1 MWKAKAYKI
10 LPKVL
15 IDYPKVR
22 WVFLTLTVRNCEIT
36 NLRDTL
42 VWMNKAFK
50 RLSELKDWAQVE
62 NRQGS
67 PWMHDDRIGEIR
79 SDVMALRYLAAK
91 EGIWDAVTN
100 KPGSFTPEMLD
111 KLYKSKE
118 LNTPMVTYD
127 QYGSTRNILDPESLK
142 PNDLKKVAP
151 PKKPG
156 MILERLRKRY
166 RDSELLDLMNWLA
179 KNEDIT
185 PMDQAQNGKEMKFN
199 QEG

>member
-1 MWKAKAYKI
+1 MDRKSAANRLFSLANQKPANPAIPTALY
-10 LPKVL
+10 
-15 IDYPKVR
+15 
-22 WVFLTLTVRNCEIT
+22 
-36 NLRDTL
+36 
-42 VWMNKAFK
+42 

-111 KLYKSKE
+111 KLYKIKD
-118 LNTPMVTYD
+118 LNTPEVMHD
-127 QYGSTRNILDPESLK
+127 QSGTMRKIPSLESLN
-142 PNDLKKVAP
+142 PNDLKNVAP

-166 RDSELLDLMNWLA
+166 RDSCLLYTSPSPRDGATSRMPSSA
-179 KNEDIT
+179 
-185 PMDQAQNGKEMKFN
+185 
-199 QEG
+199 